1 MSDASSIIQKL
12 VSTTKHPVLLVADE
26 NLDSAELLPPAQ
38 GGQAITNRWDQH
50 LELSKLGWHSTF
62 CDYLWPESHAT
73 ELDLIYRISKE
84 KAVVHHII
92 NMAAEKLS
100 QGAELL
106 LVGKRSEGIKTYAK
120 KAQLRLGGARSEEKL
135 DKEHWLIRLSKGAAT
150 GAKLDEQDYAVLRQV
165 AEVNGHRLD
174 AKPGI
179 FGWSKIDAGSALLI
193 ERLPSLINKVLPLAN
208 LRVLD
213 LGCGSGYLSL
223 ATCSPETQIYSTDNN
238 AAALQVTELNLANA
252 GFNSV
257 VQASDAGTEISGTF
271 DLILCNPPFHS
282 GFGIDLGLT
291 DKFSQQAARL
301 LNAKGIACF
310 VVNEHVPL
318 GRIATKYFH
327 QVNLDI
333 NNGSFCVYSLTQ
345 PM

>member
-1 MSDASSIIQKL
+1 MPDASSIIQHL
-12 VSTTKHPVLLVADE
+12 VSTTQRPVLLVADE
-26 NLDSAELLPPAQ
+26 NLDLTQLSPPTR

-62 CDYLWPESHAT
+62 CDYLWPENHAT
-73 ELDLIYRISKE
+73 QLELIYRISKE

-92 NMAAEKLS
+92 NMAAENLS
-100 QGAELL
+100 QDSELI

-135 DKEHWLIRLSKGAAT
+135 DKDHWLIRLSKGTAT
-150 GAKLDEQDYAVLRQV
+150 GARLGEQDYAVLHEV
-165 AEVNGHRLD
+165 AEVNGHRLCS
-174 AKPGI
+174 KPGI
-179 FGWSKIDAGSALLI
+179 FGWSKIDAGSVLLV
-193 ERLPSLINKVLPLAN
+193 ERLPSLIHKVLPLAN

-223 ATCSPETQIYSTDNN
+223 ATCSAETQIHSTDNN
-238 AAALQVTELNLANA
+238 AAALQITELNLANA

-282 GFGIDLGLT
+282 GFGIDPDLT
-291 DKFSQQAARL
+291 NKFSQQAARL
-301 LNAKGIACF
+301 LDPEGIACF

-318 GRIATKYFH
+318 GRIAAKYFN

-345 PM
+345 PK